1 MGKLRRHMVST
12 IGRVSSVWETSISIG
27 SVEEGGISLGLWL
40 SISRSLSVVSIWV
53 SISVASVSKTVSIRS
68 GISVVSVVSISI
80 SLSLSLGN
88 MDNSGRVGDV
98 SSGSG
103 VSSGKSGGG
112 SWGNSG
118 DSYRVS
124 SVGGTVSGEGGV
136 GIWISSIA
144 VCVWGSITSIAVSSI
159 EKSWIGLGL
168 SLSMSSKTNHN
179 SNFEHVVVMN
189 ALCTIPM

>member
-1 MGKLRRHMVST
+1 
-12 IGRVSSVWETSISIG
+12 
-27 SVEEGGISLGLWL
+27 
-40 SISRSLSVVSIWV
+40 
-53 SISVASVSKTVSIRS
+53 
-68 GISVVSVVSISI
+68 
-80 SLSLSLGN
+80 

-112 SWGNSG
+112 SWGDSG

-168 SLSMSSKTNHN
+168 SLSISSKTNLLRN
-179 SNFEHVVVMN
+179 ISLIN
-189 ALCTIPM
+189 ISK

>member
-1 MGKLRRHMVST
+1 MGIR
-12 IGRVSSVWETSISIG
+12 I
-27 SVEEGGISLGLWL
+27 
-40 SISRSLSVVSIWV
+40 RSFCIQ
-53 SISVASVSKTVSIRS
+53 TVSIRS
-68 GISVVSVVSISI
+68 GISVVSVVSISISI

-112 SWGNSG
+112 SWGDSG

-168 SLSMSSKTNHN
+168 SLSISSKT
-179 SNFEHVVVMN
+179 
-189 ALCTIPM
+189 